1 MALRDFDI
9 DDNGTLHDA
18 LAGMD
23 RALAGLPKDRKM
35 MFERI
40 GLSVE
45 SPAKKDAP
53 ISPTKSEYLSTLKGG
68 KTKRT
73 DFAPGA
79 TTAAITS
86 DGTKD
91 RARIYIPS
99 NSAAGQYANFT
110 HNATYKLGVGS
121 RNKKAGHPSVGNL
134 YIERNINDDVIKKI
148 INWMLQRVKKRMEG
162 K

>member
-1 MALRDFDI
+1 MALRDFEI
-9 DDNGTLHDA
+9 DDNGSLHDA

-23 RALAGLPKDRKM
+23 RALAALPKDRKV

-40 GLSVE
+40 GLSVA

-53 ISPTKSEYLSTLKGG
+53 ISPSKSEYLSTLKGG
-68 KTKRT
+68 KTKRS

-79 TTAAITS
+79 LTAAITS
-86 DGTKD
+86 DGTKN
-91 RARIYIPS
+91 RALIFIPS
-99 NSAAGQYANFT
+99 NSAAGQYADFI
-110 HNATYKLGVGS
+110 HNGSYKLGVGS
-121 RNKKAGHPSVGNL
+121 RNKKAGNPSVGNL
-134 YIERNINDDVIKKI
+134 FIERNINDDTIKKI